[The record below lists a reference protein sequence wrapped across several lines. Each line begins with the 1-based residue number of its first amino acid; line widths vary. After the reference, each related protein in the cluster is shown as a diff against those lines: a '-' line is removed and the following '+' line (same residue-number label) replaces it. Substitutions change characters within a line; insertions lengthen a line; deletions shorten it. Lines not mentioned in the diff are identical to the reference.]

1 MWPCGDSAVGAAM
14 ERLAAHVRRRLARHT
29 EFQQH
34 LAIERDLAHEMAAI
48 VGEEH
53 RVIRR
58 HVDAV
63 RPRVLPLSP

>member
-1 MWPCGDSAVGAAM
+1 VSML
-14 ERLAAHVRRRLARHT
+14 RLAAHVGRRLARHA

-34 LAIERDLAHEMAAI
+34 LAVERDLAHEMPAI

-63 RPRVLPLSP
+63 RPRVLALSP